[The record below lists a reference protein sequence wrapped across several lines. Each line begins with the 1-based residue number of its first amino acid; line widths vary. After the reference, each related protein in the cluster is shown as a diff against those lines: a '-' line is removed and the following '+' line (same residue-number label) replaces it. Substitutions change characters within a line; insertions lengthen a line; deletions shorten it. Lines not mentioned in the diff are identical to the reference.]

1 VDSLFWFLF
10 IFLLVINFGLAA
22 VRAGLAHTRLSG
34 LLAIREENPKV
45 VDRTISLLDDPRLGI
60 TQRAAGVIVHFLLV
74 ILLGWFGFTKIQNF
88 TKIIWVSLGVV
99 VGFGIVIL
107 SIEFGIEAIISKKS
121 ESWAIRLTPVGE
133 MINFV
138 FRPFAWLAR
147 VFFRNEDS
155 LAGTF
160 RTEIEEE
167 LKNWVEVGQP
177 EGTLEQGE
185 RQMIYSIF
193 HFSDTL
199 CREIMVPRIDV
210 FALEGNTTLGE
221 AVQLV
226 IESGHSR
233 VPVYDDVIDNV
244 VGLLYAKD
252 LLRPVLE
259 GKENLKIRDLLR
271 TAYFIPEAK
280 KVDELL
286 REMQA
291 LGVHISV
298 VVDEYGGMAGL
309 VTLEDIVEEIVGEI
323 RDEYDQREEL
333 LYQQVGKNEYLLHG
347 RIDMDDLNEILDT
360 HLTREVADTLGG
372 YIYGQIGRIPAE
384 GEQVELEDWTLT
396 VEQVIGRRIRRVRAV
411 RKTETEEEQKT
422 NYAQ

>member
-22 VRAGLAHTRLSG
+22 VRVGLAHTRLSG

>member
-10 IFLLVINFGLAA
+10 LFLLLIDFGLTA
-22 VRAGLAHTRLSG
+22 VRASLTHTRLSG
-34 LLAIREENPKV
+34 LLPIREENPKV
-45 VDRTISLLDDPRLGI
+45 VDRTINLLDDQRLGI
-60 TQRAAGVIVHFLLV
+60 TQRAAAVIVHFLLV
-74 ILLGWFGFTKIQNF
+74 ILLGWFGFFMIQNF
-88 TKIIWVSLGVV
+88 TRIIWIDLGVV
-99 VGFGIVIL
+99 VGFAAAIL
-107 SIEFGIEAIISKKS
+107 SIEFAIEAIISKRS

-138 FRPFAWLAR
+138 FRPFAWLAHI
-147 VFFRNEDS
+147 FFRNQEA

-167 LKNWVEVGQP
+167 LKTWVEVGQP

-221 AVQLV
+221 AVQQV

-271 TAYFIPEAK
+271 TAYFVPEAK

-333 LYQQVGKNEYLLHG
+333 LYQQIGENEYLLHG
-347 RIDMDDLNEILDT
+347 RVDIDDLNEILDT

-372 YIYGQIGRIPAE
+372 YIYGQIGRIPTE

-396 VEQVIGRRIRRVRAV
+396 VEQVIGRRIRRVRAI
-411 RKTETEEEQKT
+411 RKSGAEEEENT
-422 NYAQ
+422 NHAQ